1 MLTPLYGNPQAPPK
15 VLLLSQECPCIELSC
30 LSSHLQPGIVSS
42 SFSHLF
48 LTFVALD
55 AVEDYRLTAL

>member
-1 MLTPLYGNPQAPPK
+1 MQALLFGNPQAPPK
-15 VLLLSQECPCIELSC
+15 VLLLSQECPCVELSC
-30 LSSHLQPGIVSS
+30 LSSHLQPRTVGS

-55 AVEDYRLTAL
+55 TADDSRLAAL